1 MAAVIKKRT
10 TFMVLMIVFG
20 ALAFANILFAIFFK
34 MDIENSRAID
44 EEKLSPPATMI
55 VSAKVTDI
63 LYLGEYSGEH
73 YSLAHVEEYSGGK
86 GLGDYILLRSE
97 EEDTHV
103 FGDIVA
109 EGYSGAYVRI
119 TNDDVYRHTMDISE
133 WVDASIFEE
142 NPDYFEG
149 VDDYTYSIVDLRT
162 DTEPT
167 MTTDEY
173 MDPHISDPE
182 SFSRSVSRG
191 VYRGIMS
198 GLMGV
203 CIFFAVAFGI
213 PFIVFMILFIVF
225 AAKVKK
231 LMG

>member
-10 TFMVLMIVFG
+10 TFKVLMIVFG
-20 ALAFANILFAIFFK
+20 ALTFANILFAILFK
-34 MDIENSRAID
+34 MDVENSRAID
-44 EEKLSPPATMI
+44 EEKLSPSATMI

-86 GLGDYILLRSE
+86 SLGDYILLRSE

-109 EGYSGAYVRI
+109 EGQSGAYVII
-119 TNDDVYRHTMDISE
+119 TNDDVYWHTMDISE
-133 WVDASIFEE
+133 WVDVSIFEE

-162 DTEPT
+162 DTAPSMT
-167 MTTDEY
+167 MDEY

-182 SFSRSVSRG
+182 AFSRG

-203 CIFFAVAFGI
+203 CVFFAVVFGI

-231 LMG
+231 IMG